1 MKFNFITILF
11 IRFCL
16 FFALFTGLYRCTNKI
31 EKNKITY
38 SDADVVGT
46 PYKKTE
52 QISIDIYVDATTSM
66 EGFAV
71 NNSSRYSQFLDQL
84 EASGMSA
91 WKKAD
96 IKFFKFGQI
105 IKPIDR
111 TQFLS
116 AKNNLDFYREPGI
129 FKNTYIDSVVKNTD
143 SKRLSVL
150 ITDLFQNEG
159 DVNTMVEK
167 IKEKCFANNIA
178 VGILG
183 IKTDFKGTVYDVPG
197 RPSYPLTTNERPFY
211 AIVFGN
217 NDNLESLFDALKTKP
232 FVNDNQVLIFSKYI
246 IESFKVSMIK
256 TRESK
261 FVNKKA
267 ATADVYNVFDF
278 SMKKEGKEARF
289 DLELD
294 LRRRNRSPDFLEK
307 NLEIIAFKK
316 ATTDSKPASQDSVA
330 TNDISIENIKRNG
343 DKLSATLILH
353 NEDGPGNYSYIVYLK
368 ANELS
373 GLQTPKWIKDFST
386 DEPVPKTASENKT
399 LNLDKLCTTLL
410 VANASIAP
418 TYVAKFYCNIF
429 KR

>member
-1 MKFNFITILF
+1 MKLNFITYLKNLVYLF
-11 IRFCL
+11 LI
-16 FFALFTGLYRCTNKI
+16 FFTWGCTGKI
-31 EKNKITY
+31 EKNTINY

-46 PYKKTE
+46 PYKKTD
-52 QISIDIYVDATTSM
+52 QINIDIYIDATTSM

-71 NNSSRYSQFLDQL
+71 NNSSKYSQFLDQL

-96 IKFFKFGQI
+96 IKFFKFGQV
-105 IKPIDR
+105 IKPVDR

-116 AKNNLDFYREPGI
+116 AKNNLQFYREPGI

-143 SKRLSVL
+143 SRRLSVL
-150 ITDLFQNEG
+150 ITDLFQDEG

-197 RPSYPLTTNERPFY
+197 RPSYPLVTNERPFY

-217 NDNLESLFDALKTKP
+217 NDNLGTLFDVLKTKA
-232 FVNDNQVLIFSKYI
+232 FVNEDQILIFSKYI
-246 IESFKVSMIK
+246 IESFKISLTK

-267 ATADVYNVFDF
+267 ASADIYNLFDF

-289 DLELD
+289 DLVLD
-294 LRRRNRSPDFLEK
+294 LKRRKRSPDFLEK
-307 NLEIIAFKK
+307 NIEIVAFKK
-316 ATTDSKPASQDSVA
+316 STKGSKSAGGDSTA
-330 TNDISIENIKRNG
+330 TNDISVENIKRNG
-343 DKLSATLILH
+343 DKLTATIVL
-353 NEDGPGNYSYIVYLK
+353 NNDDEPGNYTYIVYLK

-386 DEPVPKTASENKT
+386 DDPVPNTASENKT
-399 LNLDKLCTTLL
+399 LNLDKLSTTLL
-410 VANASIAP
+410 VANASISP
-418 TYVAKFYCNIF
+418 TYIAKFYLNIF

>member
-1 MKFNFITILF
+1 MKLNFMSYLRKPAYLF
-11 IRFCL
+11 LL
-16 FFALFTGLYRCTNKI
+16 FFSWGCPSKI
-31 EKNKITY
+31 IKNSITY
-38 SDADVVGT
+38 FDTDVVGT
-46 PYKKTE
+46 PYKKTD

-71 NNSSRYSQFLDQL
+71 NNSSKYSQFLDQL

-91 WKKAD
+91 WKNAD

-111 TQFLS
+111 NQFLT
-116 AKNNLDFYREPGI
+116 AKNNLQFYREPGI

-143 SKRLSVL
+143 LKRLSVL

-167 IKEKCFANNIA
+167 IKDKCFANNIA

-183 IKTDFKGTVYDVPG
+183 IKTDFNGTVYDVPG
-197 RPSYPLTTNERPFY
+197 HAPYALNTTERPFY

-217 NDNLESLFDALKTKP
+217 NDNLESLFDVLKLKS
-232 FVNDNQVLIFSKYI
+232 FVNDDQILIFSRYI
-246 IESFKVSMIK
+246 MESFKVSVNK
-256 TRESK
+256 TKDSK

-267 ATADVYNVFDF
+267 ASEDVYNLFDF

-289 DLELD
+289 DVEINLK
-294 LRRRNRSPDFLEK
+294 RRRRSPDFLEK
-307 NLEIIAFKK
+307 NLEVVAFKK
-316 ATTDSKPASQDSVA
+316 SSKGAKPTKQDSVA
-330 TNDISIENIKRNG
+330 TNDITIENIKRTG
-343 DKLSATLILH
+343 DKLTATLVL
-353 NEDGPGNYSYIVYLK
+353 NNDDEPGNYTYIVYLK

-373 GLQTPKWIKDFST
+373 GLQTPKWVKDFST
-386 DEPVPKTASENKT
+386 EAPVPNTPTENKT
-399 LNLDKLCTTLL
+399 LNLEKLSSTLL
-410 VANASIAP
+410 VANASISP
-418 TYVAKFYCNIF
+418 VYVSKLYINIF